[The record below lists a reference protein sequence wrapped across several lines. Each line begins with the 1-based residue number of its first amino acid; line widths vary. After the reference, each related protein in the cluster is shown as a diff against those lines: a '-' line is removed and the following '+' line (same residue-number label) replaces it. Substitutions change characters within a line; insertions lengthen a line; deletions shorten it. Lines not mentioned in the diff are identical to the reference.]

1 MPFHGQ
7 LSVGRIPIVG
17 VGPSLEEGRW
27 PARAVVGEAVP
38 IWATIFR
45 EGHDAEG
52 ATVVVTRPDG
62 KRDVIPMPCTD
73 WGNSLYE
80 AAWVPTLEGHHT
92 FHVEAWSDPYATW
105 AHAAVLKVKAGVDV
119 HLMLDDGVTVLT
131 RALKEV
137 RRTAAGKALLNEAI
151 TALGDASLE
160 PESRLAL
167 AVGDDVASEM
177 TARPLREWVSPSAV
191 YPLLIQRE
199 KALVSAWYEIFPR
212 SEGARQVKKTGE
224 WRSGTFATAAKRLPG
239 IAAMGFDVVYLTPIH
254 PIGTTHRK
262 GRNNSLQA
270 EPGDPGS
277 PYAIGA
283 ADGGHDAIHADLG
296 TMRSFKAFVARAH
309 ENGLEVA
316 LDLALQCSPD
326 HPWVTEHPEWFTTR
340 TDGTI
345 AYAENPPK
353 KYQDIYPLNFDNDP
367 EGIYQA
373 VREVL
378 QVWIDAGVTLF
389 RVDNPHTKPLP
400 FWERLL
406 ADVARTRPD
415 VIFLAEAFTRPAMMH
430 TLARIGFHQSY
441 TYFTWR
447 QNAAEM
453 GEYLEEV
460 SDRESSFYMR
470 PNFWPTTHDIL
481 TPDMQAGGAALFKAR
496 AVLAATGS
504 PSYGIYTGYEFVENV
519 PRPGVEEQI
528 DNEKYEYKP
537 RDWAEADRYGVQD
550 LLTRLNSARARHVA
564 LRRLRGLTLHS
575 SSNEDILCFSR
586 HVPAAESPTGK
597 ADTVIV
603 AVSLD
608 PHVVRDAII
617 TLDMA
622 ALGLTDD
629 ARMVV
634 DDALTDSTF
643 TWGKEFYVRFDPA
656 VTMAHVAG
664 VRGL

>member
-1 MPFHGQ
+1 MPFPGE

-62 KRDVIPMPCTD
+62 KRDVLPMPCTD

-80 AAWVPTLEGHHT
+80 AAWIPKLEGHHT
-92 FHVEAWSDPYATW
+92 FHVEAWSDPYSTW
-105 AHAAVLKVKAGVDV
+105 AHAAEVKVKAGVDV
-119 HLMLDDGVTVLT
+119 QLMLDDGVTVLT
-131 RALKEV
+131 RTLKEV
-137 RRTAAGKALLNEAI
+137 RRTAAGKARLTEAI
-151 TALGDASLE
+151 DTLGDQSLA
-160 PESRLAL
+160 PEARLAP
-167 AVGDDVASEM
+167 AISEEMAAEM

-212 SEGARQVKKTGE
+212 SEGARYVKSTGE
-224 WRSGTFATAAKRLPG
+224 WRSGTFTTAAKRLPG
-239 IAAMGFDVVYLTPIH
+239 IAEMGFDVVYLTPIH
-254 PIGTTHRK
+254 PIGDTHRK
-262 GRNNSLQA
+262 GRNNSLRA

-283 ADGGHDAIHADLG
+283 ADGGHDAIHTDLG
-296 TMRSFKAFVARAH
+296 TMRSFRSFVARAN
-309 ENGLEVA
+309 ELGLEVA

-373 VREVL
+373 VRAVV

-389 RVDNPHTKPLP
+389 RVDNPHTKPLT

-406 ADVARTRPD
+406 RDIAREHPD

-481 TPDMQAGGAALFKAR
+481 TPDMQAGGAPLFKAR

-528 DNEKYEYKP
+528 DNEKYEFKP
-537 RDWAEADRYGVQD
+537 RDWAAADRYGVQD
-550 LLTRLNSARARHVA
+550 VLTRLNTARKRHVA
-564 LRRLRGLTLHS
+564 LRRLRGFTLHS
-575 SSNEDILCFSR
+575 STNEDILCFSR

-608 PHVVRDAII
+608 PHVVRDSII

-634 DDALTDSTF
+634 DDALTDATY

-656 VTMAHVAG
+656 ETMAHVAG